1 MRTESTSQ
9 KPGRKRFPVR
19 WNCLVRLLFVLLL
32 FVCAGC
38 AVGPDYQRPVVPM
51 PAGWRTSAPTAESMA
66 NMAWWDC
73 YKDSALTN
81 LIATAVANNKD
92 LRIAAA
98 RIEEAMGGYRYQH
111 SFLFPALDA
120 SGSWTRAHS
129 GYTGQT
135 GNTWGLM
142 GLLSYEIDVWG
153 RIRRLTE
160 AARAELLASEE
171 GRKTVYIGLVAS
183 VAANYFTLRG
193 LDEQLII
200 ARRTRDLRVKLL
212 DLTRVKFS
220 EVEGK
225 GWGIVSELDV
235 RQAETQVYTAQSTIA
250 SLERSMALAENN
262 LSVLL
267 GKNPGP
273 IARGMTLADQW
284 QPVAIPAGLPSALL
298 LRRPDILA
306 SEQELVA
313 ANANIGAARA
323 AYFPTISL
331 TAALGLQSYQL
342 NTLFAPGLSHAW
354 NFAPQIAG
362 PIFNMGRTSA
372 GVQVA
377 EARQKAALAGYEKA
391 IQQAFREVDD
401 GLVSVAKLREQLAA
415 QQADL
420 VAETRRL
427 ELSRLRYEGG
437 VSSYSDV
444 LDAER
449 YQFNAELDVVGTR
462 VELMTAIAQLYKA
475 LGGGWTEAPSEDE
488 P

>member
-1 MRTESTSQ
+1 M
-9 KPGRKRFPVR
+9 
-19 WNCLVRLLFVLLL
+19 
-32 FVCAGC
+32 
-38 AVGPDYQRPVVPM
+38 
-51 PAGWRTSAPTAESMA
+51 
-66 NMAWWDC
+66 
-73 YKDSALTN
+73 
-81 LIATAVANNKD
+81 
-92 LRIAAA
+92 
-98 RIEEAMGGYRYQH
+98 
-111 SFLFPALDA
+111 
-120 SGSWTRAHS
+120 
-129 GYTGQT
+129 
-135 GNTWGLM
+135 
-142 GLLSYEIDVWG
+142 
-153 RIRRLTE
+153 
-160 AARAELLASEE
+160 
-171 GRKTVYIGLVAS
+171 
-183 VAANYFTLRG
+183 
-193 LDEQLII
+193 
-200 ARRTRDLRVKLL
+200 
-212 DLTRVKFS
+212 
-220 EVEGK
+220 EGK